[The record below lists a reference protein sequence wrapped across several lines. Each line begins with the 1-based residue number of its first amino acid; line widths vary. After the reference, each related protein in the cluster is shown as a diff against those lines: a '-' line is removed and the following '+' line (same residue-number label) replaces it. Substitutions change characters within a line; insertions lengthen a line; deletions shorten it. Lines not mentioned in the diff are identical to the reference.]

1 MIELIASDGKTW
13 KLEIAELD
21 ASLANHRE
29 LLDDGKLKLDYPS
42 SIIEHLVNWI
52 STFGKGTIPSQNAQK
67 NKELRQQ
74 FFLVLSKKELLSILE
89 VAEKIGLNSLLDAGA
104 QYVAD
109 LLSNMTED
117 EMKEYLE
124 VESDPLIGDD
134 TEKARELLKYVS
146 E

>member
-134 TEKARELLKYVS
+134 KEKARELLKYVS